1 MILISQSQYLKLI
14 KGKVTQEI
22 EVCNKEEDARSGKIS
37 KGNSCKQ
44 DNYIEII
51 RWKCQLKS
59 S

>member
-37 KGNSCKQ
+37 KG
-44 DNYIEII
+44 
-51 RWKCQLKS
+51 KS
-59 S
+59 